1 MASLK
6 DLRGPP
12 LPGPRRGPGPR
23 PPPPPPP
30 PRAREAALL
39 TLTRAAAPGAEMP
52 RQFPKLN
59 ISEVDEQVRLLAEK
73 VFAKVL
79 REEDSKDALSLFT
92 VPEDCPIGQKEAKE
106 RELQK
111 ELAEQKSVETAKR
124 MRWSRLASIC
134 PLGWKPLEICIWL
147 LLYPQVL
154 ARGGEQWMCGRG
166 KMSCFLTATAD
177 TTSGKKSFKMI
188 RSQSLSLQM
197 PTQQDWKGP
206 PTASP
211 VMSPTTPVL
220 PGATSQPTPAP
231 YAMPEFQRV
240 TISGDYCAGIT
251 VEDYE
256 QAAKSL
262 AKALMIR
269 EKYARLAYHRF
280 PRTTARYLGH
290 RRVDAAP
297 PEEGLP
303 DFHPPPLP
311 QEDPYCLDDA
321 PPNLGYLVRMQGG
334 ILFVYDNKKMLERQ
348 EPHSLPYPDLETYTV
363 DMSHILALITDGPT
377 KTYCHRRLNFLESKF
392 SLHEMLN
399 EMSEF
404 KELKSNPHRDFYN
417 VRKVDTHIH
426 AAACMNQKHLLRF
439 IKHTYQTEPDRAV
452 AEKQGRKI
460 TLRQV
465 FDSLHMDPYD
475 LTVDSLDVHAGRQT
489 FHRFDKFN
497 SKYNPVGA
505 SELRDL
511 YLKTEN
517 YLGGEYFARMV
528 KEVARE
534 LEESKYQYSEP
545 RLSIY
550 GRSPEEW
557 PNLARWFIQ
566 HKVYSPNMRWIIQV
580 PRIYDIFRSKKLLP
594 SFGKMLENI
603 FLPLFEATINPQD
616 HQELHLFLKY
626 VTGFDSVDDE
636 SKHSDHMFSDKS
648 PSPDIWTSEQNPPY
662 SYYLYYMYANIMV
675 LNNLRRERGLS
686 TFLFRPHCGE
696 AGSITHLVSAF
707 LTADNISH
715 GLLLKKSPVLQYLY
729 YLAQIPIAMSPLSNN
744 SLFLEYSK
752 NPLREFLHKG
762 LHVSLSTDDPMQ
774 FHYTKEALMEE
785 YAIAAQVWKLST
797 CDLCE
802 IARNS
807 VLQSGLS
814 HQEKQKFLGQNYYK
828 EGPEGNDIRKTN
840 VAQIRMAFR
849 YETLCNE
856 LSFLSDAM
864 KSEEITALTK

>member
-1 MASLK
+1 
-6 DLRGPP
+6 
-12 LPGPRRGPGPR
+12 
-23 PPPPPPP
+23 
-30 PRAREAALL
+30 
-39 TLTRAAAPGAEMP
+39 MP

-124 MRWSRLASIC
+124 
-134 PLGWKPLEICIWL
+134 
-147 LLYPQVL
+147 
-154 ARGGEQWMCGRG
+154 
-166 KMSCFLTATAD
+166 
-177 TTSGKKSFKMI
+177 KKSFKMI

-211 VMSPTTPVL
+211 TMSPTTPVV
-220 PGATSQPTPAP
+220 PGSTSQPPPAP

-280 PRTTARYLGH
+280 PRTTAQYLGH

-297 PEEGLP
+297 LEEGLQ

-334 ILFVYDNKKMLERQ
+334 IPFVYDNKRMLERQ

-439 IKHTYQTEPDRAV
+439 IKHTYQTEPDRTV
-452 AEKQGRKI
+452 AEKRGRKI

-528 KEVARE
+528 KASRTQVPSAVALATGFQEGRLCCVQAVLTAGKRRVECVVLAAFVASGLTALCVCSLHRVQEVARE

-557 PNLARWFIQ
+557 PSLARWFIQ

-616 HQELHLFLKY
+616 HRELHLFLKY

-864 KSEEITALTK
+864 KSEEITALTT

>member
-1 MASLK
+1 
-6 DLRGPP
+6 
-12 LPGPRRGPGPR
+12 
-23 PPPPPPP
+23 
-30 PRAREAALL
+30 
-39 TLTRAAAPGAEMP
+39 MP

-124 MRWSRLASIC
+124 
-134 PLGWKPLEICIWL
+134 
-147 LLYPQVL
+147 
-154 ARGGEQWMCGRG
+154 
-166 KMSCFLTATAD
+166 
-177 TTSGKKSFKMI
+177 KKSFKMI

-206 PTASP
+206 PVTSP
-211 VMSPTTPVL
+211 AMSPATPAP
-220 PGATSQPTPAP
+220 PGATSQPTPVP
-231 YAMPEFQRV
+231 YAMPEYQRV

-280 PRTTARYLGH
+280 PRTTAQYLCH
-290 RRVDAAP
+290 RRANTAP
-297 PEEGLP
+297 LEEGLP
-303 DFHPPPLP
+303 EFHPPPQP
-311 QEDPYCLDDA
+311 GEDPYCLDDA
-321 PPNLGYLVRMQGG
+321 PPNLGYLVCMQGG

-439 IKHTYQTEPDRAV
+439 IKHTYQTEPDRTV
-452 AEKQGRKI
+452 AEKLGRKI

-475 LTVDSLDVHAGRQT
+475 LTVDSLDVHA
-489 FHRFDKFN
+489 
-497 SKYNPVGA
+497 
-505 SELRDL
+505 
-511 YLKTEN
+511 
-517 YLGGEYFARMV
+517 
-528 KEVARE
+528 
-534 LEESKYQYSEP
+534 
-545 RLSIY
+545 
-550 GRSPEEW
+550 
-557 PNLARWFIQ
+557 
-566 HKVYSPNMRWIIQV
+566 
-580 PRIYDIFRSKKLLP
+580 
-594 SFGKMLENI
+594 
-603 FLPLFEATINPQD
+603 
-616 HQELHLFLKY
+616 

-762 LHVSLSTDDPMQ
+762 LHISLSTDDPMQ

-864 KSEEITALTK
+864 KSEEFTALTK